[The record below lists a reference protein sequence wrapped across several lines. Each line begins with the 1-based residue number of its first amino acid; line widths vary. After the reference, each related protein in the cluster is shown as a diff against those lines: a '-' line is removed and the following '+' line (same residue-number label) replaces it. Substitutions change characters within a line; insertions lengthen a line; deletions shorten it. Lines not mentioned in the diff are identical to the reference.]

1 MSFILRCTDCGHK
14 APYFPTDTDCPKCG
28 SQWREAEYDL
38 ETIAKA
44 LPDQLPNRPFDLWRY
59 HELLPIRSSFP
70 ELSLGEGG
78 TPLIRASNLGLM
90 LGCPNIFIKDER
102 QGPTA
107 SFKDRQASVSMAALK
122 EAGITEMV
130 VASTGNVAIAYSAYA
145 ARAGIK
151 LWAFVTSLVPAIKMR
166 EIALY
171 GSQLIKVSGTY
182 DSVKQAA
189 SEFASQR
196 NLYQNMGARSIPS
209 IESMKTIAYE
219 IAEQITT
226 LLGKK
231 NTIQKG
237 KLHWETPDFYIQSI
251 SGGMG
256 PIGVDK
262 GFSELKEMGYI
273 KKKPAIVGIQAA
285 GCAPIVNSWKKGLET
300 AEAVTEPRTHIETL
314 ATGDPGHTY
323 KILRKIVDE
332 TGGTFESVTDEETF
346 RAMHVLAKM
355 EGISAEPAAAVA
367 FAGLFKLIR
376 SGIIKPEDTVV
387 VNCTGH
393 TVPPEKF
400 VLGDNWARNVV
411 LPKEGKKDKDGNQTT
426 PKEGILAALS
436 HVVPERFSRIVIVDD
451 TTEARLLIRRILQ
464 SQGDFELFE
473 AADGKEALHII
484 CQEKPDLII
493 LDLMMPKLDGFG
505 VLDELKANAK
515 TENIPVIVSTAK
527 ELTKEEKERLKGKI
541 QALLQKGDFM
551 SDEFLDE
558 VHTIIN

>member
-1 MSFILRCTDCGHK
+1 MSFILRCIDCDHK
-14 APYFPTDTDCPKCG
+14 APYFPTSISCPKCG
-28 SQWREAEYDL
+28 SEWREAEYDL
-38 ETIAKA
+38 ETLSKT
-44 LPDQLPNRPFDLWRY
+44 LPLQLSDRPFDLWRY
-59 HELLPIRSSFP
+59 HELLPIRTLSPS
-70 ELSLGEGG
+70 LSLGEGG
-78 TPLIRASNLGLM
+78 TPLIKASNLGLM
-90 LGCPNIFIKDER
+90 LGCPNIYIKDER

-107 SFKDRQASVSMAALK
+107 SFKDRQAAVSMAALK

-151 LWAFVTSLVPAIKMR
+151 LWAFVTSLVPAVKMR

-171 GSQLIKVSGTY
+171 GSQLIKVSGSY
-182 DSVKQAA
+182 DSVKKAA
-189 SEFASQR
+189 SEFANQR

-209 IESMKTIAYE
+209 VESMKTISFE
-219 IAEQITT
+219 IAEQLTGY
-226 LLGKK
+226 LGSD
-231 NTIQKG
+231 TSSDDG
-237 KLHWETPDFYIQSI
+237 KPRWQTPDWYIQAV

-256 PIGVDK
+256 PLGVAK
-262 GFSELKEMGYI
+262 GFSELEKMGFTN
-273 KKKPAIVGIQAA
+273 KQPAIASIQAA
-285 GCAPIVNSWKKGLET
+285 GCAPMVISWKKNLET
-300 AEAVTEPRTHIETL
+300 AEVVDIPRTHIETL
-314 ATGDPGHTY
+314 ATGDPGRTY
-323 KILRKIVDE
+323 KLLRKVVDD
-332 TGGTFESVTDEETF
+332 TGGAFESVTDEEAF

-376 SGIIKPEDTVV
+376 AGVIKPDDTIV

-411 LPKEGKKDKDGNQTT
+411 LPEEDTEEET

-436 HVVPERFSRIVIVDD
+436 HVVPERFPRIVIVDD

-464 SQGDFELFE
+464 SQGDFTLFE
-473 AADGKEALHII
+473 AKNGKEALRII
-484 CQEKPDLII
+484 RRESPDLII
-493 LDLMMPKLDGFG
+493 LDLMMPELDGFG
-505 VLDELKANAK
+505 VLDALKADPE
-515 TENIPVIVSTAK
+515 TEGIPVIVSTAK
-527 ELTKEEKERLKGKI
+527 ELSREEKERLKGQI

-558 VHTIIN
+558 VHTIIH